1 MSSGLRPGLFDTPG
15 PVGVRRQ
22 RMANAGVL
30 AVVVLAVG
38 YAIWRFSDQGQLTAT
53 KWATFGLWSTWKF
66 LLKGLWYSIYAALG
80 TALLGGALGLL
91 LAVARLSRLAPVR
104 WLATTYVEI
113 MRTIPVLL
121 LIYLTL
127 FGLPKYGINFSL
139 YWKLVLPLAA
149 TGAATIAEV
158 IRAGIRSIPTGQRE
172 AGLALGMR
180 PAQVMRKVLIPQGLQ
195 RVTPSLVS
203 EAVSILKNTS
213 LGFVVS
219 YYELLFSGK
228 ILANYTHVLIQTY
241 LVVAVIYLVVNGSL
255 SKWARVLQ
263 SRVDARLSGT
273 DRRRQRGKVR
283 EKPTGPVVQMIP

>member
-1 MSSGLRPGLFDTPG
+1 MSSGMRPGLFDTPG
-15 PVGVRRQ
+15 PVGRRRQ
-22 RMANAGVL
+22 RMANAGVF
-30 AVVVLAVG
+30 AVVALMVG
-38 YAIWRFSDQGQLTAT
+38 YAIWRFSDQGQLAGA
-53 KWATFGLWSTWKF
+53 KWATFRLWSTWRF
-66 LLKGLWYSIYAALG
+66 LFKGLWFSVYAALG
-80 TALLGGALGLL
+80 TALIGGALGLI
-91 LAVARLSRLAPVR
+91 LAVSRLSRLALLR
-104 WLATTYVEI
+104 WSAGAYVEI

-127 FGLPKYGINFSL
+127 FGLPKYGINLSL

-149 TGAATIAEV
+149 SGAATIAEV

-180 PAQVMRKVLIPQGLQ
+180 PTQVMRKVMIPQGLR

-213 LGFVVS
+213 LGYVVS

-241 LVVAVIYLVVNGSL
+241 LVVAVIYLLVNGSL

-263 SRVDARLSGT
+263 SRVDARLAGT
-273 DRRRQRGKVR
+273 DSRRQRRKVAGNPK
-283 EKPTGPVVQMIP
+283 ESVVPMIP